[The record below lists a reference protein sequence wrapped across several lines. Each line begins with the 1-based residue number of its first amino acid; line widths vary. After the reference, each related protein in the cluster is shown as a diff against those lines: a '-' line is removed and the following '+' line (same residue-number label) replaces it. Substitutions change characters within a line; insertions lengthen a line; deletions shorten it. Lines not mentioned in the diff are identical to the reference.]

1 MALCQSGDGVADDK
15 LSDHGDGDI
24 REPKPQVLHGSD
36 AQAAR
41 NAGAGELAKVEAN
54 RTNKSDGSLALNKQ
68 NESMQLFDRDAS
80 GNEILVAARQIEN
93 ELANLESQRTS
104 ISFEELIVKGRNG
117 DNAAVDLVK
126 LWRSA
131 AQLPFEQKERVTAK
145 LQDDADR
152 LYGRGAYFKEATISQ
167 VDNIPLPKPCKL
179 PEPVYPLPK
188 PLENWSPPVPA
199 SKPTGDSL
207 VPELERRKEG
217 ETLLERSSFVAQKEQ
232 LQELVTQKIASPQ
245 EREQFLSDMASFEKH
260 FSERSFKGDNEKLDE
275 MAKTYGQLCRLL
287 TSEHD
292 VLDRYVDRFKQAPD
306 VPPMRIQAAEQIIFH
321 AADPTTVDQGRRAV
335 CPTAALQ
342 VRQYHRDPA
351 SVARLVAD
359 VVLTGNYTATT
370 NDKKIDLTVWPP
382 NLVPDMEARKY
393 NIYDKIHGINSN
405 NAHLDD
411 SRRSWASQI
420 YDVTATNLVLLGKNC
435 RYEQLPFEKEPKDL
449 EVKVQKSKQP
459 PLPIDFLVNLTNGS
473 RITWHDALLRDAGV
487 LDSDTVK
494 LNQWIIGRR
503 EIGFLVTCAQL
514 TEEEAKNPQIRKA
527 YEFWQREQG
536 LNYLYSTNELPKILR
551 EIQAAHAW
559 PPIITVNTSLPPIN
573 KDGGGAHS
581 LVIQAINNDGSK
593 LAYDNFWGKDDDR
606 TEASIVST
614 RDIAISIR
622 TPKHP
627 QSSSIGDAKYLAD
640 YCKNNQAR
648 WNQSKRIWLDLP
660 VQIKSQTKK
669 QSIADYCSDH
679 KIDEP
684 ILRSWLADHPGDND
698 LNLWLQTLNEWLDK
712 YPDERPTRSK

>member
-1 MALCQSGDGVADDK
+1 MADDK
-15 LSDHGDGDI
+15 LSDHGEGHI

-68 NESMQLFDRDAS
+68 NESMQLFDRDTR

-93 ELANLESQRTS
+93 DLAIRESQRTS

-131 AQLPFEQKERVTAK
+131 AQLPVEQKERVTAK

-152 LYGRGAYFKEATISQ
+152 LYGRGTYFKETITSQ
-167 VDNIPLPKPCKL
+167 VENIPLPKPCKL

-199 SKPTGDSL
+199 STPTGDSL
-207 VPELERRKEG
+207 VPEFERRKEA
-217 ETLLERSSFVAQKEQ
+217 ETLLDRSSFMTQKEQ

-275 MAKTYGQLCRLL
+275 MAKTYNQLCRLL
-287 TSEHD
+287 TAEHD
-292 VLDRYVDRFKQAPD
+292 VLDRYTDRFKPAPD
-306 VPPMRIQAAEQIIFH
+306 VTPMRIQAAEQVIFH

-370 NDKKIDLTVWPP
+370 NDKTIDLTVWPP

-393 NIYDKIHGINSN
+393 SIYDKTHGINSN
-405 NAHLDD
+405 SGHQDD
-411 SRRSWASQI
+411 PKRSWASQI
-420 YDVTATNLVLLGKNC
+420 YDVTATNLVLSGKRC
-435 RYEQLPFEKEPKDL
+435 RYEQLPFEKEAKDTRAKGPEAKL
-449 EVKVQKSKQP
+449 TP
-459 PLPIDFLVNLTNGS
+459 PIDFLVNLDTGK
-473 RITWHDALLRDAGV
+473 RMTWRDAIQNNAGV
-487 LDSDTVK
+487 LDSETVK
-494 LNQWIIGRR
+494 LNQWVVGKR
-503 EIGFLVTCAQL
+503 EVGFLVTCAQL
-514 TEEEAKNPQIRKA
+514 TAEEAKDPQIRKT

-536 LNYLYSTNELPKILR
+536 LNFLYSIDELPKILR

-559 PPIITVNTSLPPIN
+559 PPIISVNSALPPIS
-573 KDGGGAHS
+573 KRDGGAHS
-581 LVIQAINNDGSK
+581 LVVQAINDDGTK

-606 TEASIVST
+606 TEARAVAT
-614 RDIAISIR
+614 RDIAVSIR

-627 QSSSIGDAKYLAD
+627 QPSLIEGAKYLAD

-648 WNQSKRIWLDLP
+648 WNQSKNIWLELP
-660 VQIKSQTKK
+660 AQIKSQTLQK
-669 QSIADYCSDH
+669 SVADYCSAH

-684 ILRSWLADHPGDND
+684 ILKSWLANHRGDKE
-698 LNLWLQTLNEWLDK
+698 LSLWLQTLNEWLDK